1 MALEK
6 KLNLEAQWALLA
18 GLGTFLLYLFGYL
31 VLRSHLAV
39 LGVDTGLSV
48 LDQRYLFAGAQFFA
62 YLLPMVPIALVLVL
76 VTRRVWQAIRPPGLD
91 RPDHLLVI
99 GLAVSVTLIQLVLRK
114 CLPFTNLLLQHE
126 LPSSAW
132 VQALLLDTTGALRPL
147 YFTALLTLT
156 GGVAWLLFAANRRAI
171 RPSFLLNGALICVL
185 LVQFL
190 LLPVN
195 FGMLVANQEVPRV
208 TTIEGKEE
216 LNPDMQVWRVW
227 EGADSVTFLVRRLD
241 RGREMRRTLLTLDKK
256 NLNRTEISGYD
267 DLIPFLYAGEKP

>member
-1 MALEK
+1 MTQEK
-6 KLNLEAQWALLA
+6 KLNLEARWALFA

-31 VLRSHLAV
+31 VLRPRLAV

-48 LDQRYLFAGAQFFA
+48 LDQRYLFAGAQFLA
-62 YLLPMVPIALVLVL
+62 YLLPMVPVALVLVL
-76 VTRRVWQAIRPPGLD
+76 LARRVWQAIRPPGLD
-91 RPDHLLVI
+91 RPDRLLLL

-114 CLPFTNLLLQHE
+114 CLPFTNLLLQPE

-132 VQALLLDTTGALRPL
+132 VQALLLDTTDALRPI

-156 GGVAWLLFAANRRAI
+156 CGVAWLLFTANRQAT
-171 RPSFLLNGALICVL
+171 RPSPLLNGALGSVL
-185 LVQFL
+185 LIQFL

-216 LNPDMQVWRVW
+216 LKPDTQAWRVW
-227 EGADSVTFLVRRLD
+227 EGEDSVTFFVRRLD
-241 RGREMRRTLLTLDKK
+241 RGRETRRTLLTLDKK
-256 NLNRTEISGYD
+256 NLNRTEISAYD
-267 DLIPFLYAGEKP
+267 DLIPLLHTENEP